1 MISHSYCSSLQVQ
14 TLIIGVV
21 VVYQIYIY
29 IYIYICHVTKLVMKM
44 QHNVWQRKQER
55 ETHDKLNVSVFVDT
69 TARYM
74 NTQSRYHIL
83 LPPDN

>member
-1 MISHSYCSSLQVQ
+1 
-14 TLIIGVV
+14 
-21 VVYQIYIY
+21 
-29 IYIYICHVTKLVMKM
+29 VMKM